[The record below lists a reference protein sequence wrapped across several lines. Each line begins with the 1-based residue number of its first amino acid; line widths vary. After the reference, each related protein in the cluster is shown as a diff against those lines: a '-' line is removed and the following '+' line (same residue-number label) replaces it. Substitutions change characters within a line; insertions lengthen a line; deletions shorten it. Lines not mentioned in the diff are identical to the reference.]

1 MNRTK
6 GTVIFDAGGQTYTL
20 VFSTN
25 ALCIL
30 ETNLGDSIW
39 SAFDDPGKMRIST
52 MRTVFWAGLQEHHP
66 QLDKAGVGR
75 LMDELGM
82 PAVLVLIMDAVAKA
96 FPEAKPGD
104 RPLAPAARALANGIG
119 TTS

>member
-6 GTVIFDAGGQTYTL
+6 GTVQFSAGDQSYTL
-20 VFSTN
+20 SYTTN

-30 ETNLGDSIW
+30 ETDLGDAIW
-39 SAFDDPGKMRIST
+39 TAFESPDKMRIST

-66 QLDKAGVGR
+66 SITKDAAGRV
-75 LMDELGM
+75 MDALGI
-82 PAVLVLIMDAVAKA
+82 PRVLALVMDAVTIA

-104 RPLAPAARALANGIG
+104 RPLAPAVANGSGIG
-119 TTS
+119 AIS

>member
-6 GTVIFDAGGQTYTL
+6 GTVHFSAGENTYML

-25 ALCIL
+25 ALCVL
-30 ETNLGDSIW
+30 ETNLGDAIW
-39 SAFDDPGKMRIST
+39 AAFDDLSTMRIST
-52 MRTVFWAGLQEHHP
+52 MRTVFWAGLQDHHP
-66 QLDKAGVGR
+66 QIDKAAAGR
-75 LMDELGM
+75 LMDQIGLPRVIG
-82 PAVLVLIMDAVAKA
+82 LIMEAVALA

-104 RPLAPAARALANGIG
+104 RPLAPAPGHPASGIG

>member
-6 GTVIFDAGGQTYTL
+6 GTVQFSAGEHSYTL
-20 VFSTN
+20 AYTTN

-30 ETNLGDSIW
+30 ESDLGDAIW
-39 SAFDDPGKMRIST
+39 TAFETPDKMRIGT

-66 QLDKAGVGR
+66 NITKDAAGR
-75 LMDELGM
+75 LMDALGIPRVLELVM
-82 PAVLVLIMDAVAKA
+82 NAVTLA
-96 FPEAKPGD
+96 FPEAKQGD
-104 RPLAPAARALANGIG
+104 RPLAVANGSGIG